1 MTLSITGV
9 RPVTITSGEEARK
22 TLAAAML
29 GMEFTD
35 ERGNHDVQVISARI
49 RDELMVMG
57 YEMQLLRDPDIKARL
72 ERAVARLQEKHD
84 ELHPRSGY
92 RERERLAAKIDGVK
106 LALSYFGDY
115 Q

>member
-9 RPVTITSGEEARK
+9 RPVTVQTGEDARK

-29 GMEFTD
+29 GMNFTD
-35 ERGNHDVQVISARI
+35 ERGNHDVEVISARI

-57 YEMQLLRDPDIKARL
+57 CELQIVRDPDIKARL

-84 ELHPRSGY
+84 ELHPRAAHA
-92 RERERLAAKIDGVK
+92 ERTRLAAKIDGVK

-115 Q
+115 R